1 MSSGAGAA
9 AYTLRMRIPA
19 PPALLAGALLAL
31 AAVATPARSE
41 TEPFAPATLQ
51 VPGRPF
57 EVIAAPVG
65 GQPGQRLVVVSLE
78 GAAPD
83 ERRHVTAFAFG
94 PGGEARRVGALAVPP
109 EVVAFDVADLAAAGE
124 LEVALLAARRL
135 EIRDLA
141 SGALLQ
147 ERAFSPA
154 LPLPPRTRG
163 LGRQPLLAPW
173 DGDGQISA
181 LAPALGGLA
190 HVPLRGGPVRLL
202 GFPLVT
208 DYLAGDDDAGVRP
221 GMLEARILWPELA
234 RGDDDGDGRADL
246 LALSRYEVAVYRT
259 GEGGLP
265 PSASRRAALRPF
277 SAEEELRYQATSASL
292 FARDLDG
299 DGLVDLVLHRTF
311 GTLLKS
317 NASTRFWRN
326 RGDGADPTAEPDAR
340 IEASGGFGSIFLE
353 DLDADGRSEALQLLV
368 PFSVVQLVRT
378 LLTGTVQ
385 AELRVYRLEPPG
397 IARAETTF
405 ETTLSVALDAEQSR
419 VSGIL
424 PTVRGDW
431 NGDGLR
437 DLLHGESLERIAI
450 RLGERGERGPRFG
463 GATVRQQVAPADRAA
478 IADFDGDGLEDLAL
492 FDTVREGGGVQ
503 LLRNRGTLPGARPE
517 LRAPEATGASEPGA
531 SP

>member
-1 MSSGAGAA
+1 
-9 AYTLRMRIPA
+9 MRFSA
-19 PPALLAGALLAL
+19 SPALLAGALLAL
-31 AAVATPARSE
+31 AAATSGRAEP
-41 TEPFAPATLQ
+41 EPFTSATLR

-57 EVIAAPVG
+57 EVIPAPVG
-65 GQPGQRLVVVSLE
+65 GQPGQRLVVVSVE

-83 ERRHVTAFAFG
+83 ERRHVTAFAVA
-94 PGGEARRVGALAVPP
+94 PGGATRPVGTLVVPP
-109 EVVAFDVADLAAAGE
+109 EVVAYDVADLAAGGE
-124 LEVALLAARRL
+124 LEVALLAAERL

-147 ERAFSPA
+147 QRAFSPP

-173 DGDGQISA
+173 EGDGQISA

-190 HVPLRGGPVRLL
+190 HVPLTGGPVRLL

-246 LALSRYEVAVYRT
+246 LALSRYAIAVYRT
-259 GEGGLP
+259 GENGLP
-265 PSASRRAALRPF
+265 ASASRHAALRPF
-277 SAEEELRYQATSASL
+277 TAEEELRYQATSASL

-317 NASTRFWRN
+317 NASTHFWRN
-326 RGDGADPTAEPDAR
+326 PGAGADPTAAADAR

-353 DLDADGRSEALQLLV
+353 DLDGDGRSEALQLLV

-397 IARAETTF
+397 IARAAPSF
-405 ETTLSVALDAEQSR
+405 ETTLSVPLDPEQSR
-419 VSGIL
+419 VTGIL

-450 RLGERGERGPRFG
+450 RLGERGELGPRFG
-463 GATVRQQVAPADRAA
+463 GVSARQQVAPADRAA
-478 IADFDGDGLEDLAL
+478 IADFDGDGLDDLAL

-503 LLRNRGTLPGARPE
+503 LLRNRGTLPGAGPE
-517 LRAPEATGASEPGA
+517 LRAPEAQTPGPGA
-531 SP
+531 AP